1 MTEPGPEVAVNLL
14 WCAPG
19 VVGGS
24 EDYLVRQLTGLA
36 EVAPQ
41 VRATLFCAPGLAA
54 AHPGLTARHPHVDA
68 PWRVGG
74 RAGRIVA
81 EHTWLARRARGADV
95 VHHGGGTVPL
105 VGGGPVV
112 LTVHDLQ
119 YRDLPD
125 NFTTARR
132 WYLEAMMPRSA
143 RRAAVVT
150 TPTEFVR
157 DTVIDAFGVD
167 PDRVMVVPHG
177 VGDLGATATAE
188 DVVRDRYG
196 LGRRRVLVYP
206 AITHPHKGH
215 RFLLG
220 VLARWWRDPDVVLVL
235 LGGRGAAD
243 AEVDAAVRDLGLT
256 DRVIR
261 PGRVP
266 APDRDGLIAVA
277 DALVFPSRYEGFGA
291 PVVEAMRLGTPVI
304 CSDHPALAEVV
315 GPAGLVLP
323 LDDEVWADA
332 LERATASRSELVA
345 AGRER
350 ATRFTTAASGRALAA
365 AYDLATGSR

>member
-1 MTEPGPEVAVNLL
+1 MKEPGPEVAVNLL
-14 WCAPG
+14 WCVPG

-36 EVAPQ
+36 DVAPD
-41 VRATLFCAPGLAA
+41 VRATLLCAPGLAA
-54 AHPGLTARHPHVDA
+54 AHPELTARYPHVDA
-68 PWRVGG
+68 PWRAGG

-81 EHTWLARRARGADV
+81 EHTWLARRARGADL

-105 VGGGPVV
+105 VGGAPVV

-119 YRDLPD
+119 YRELPD
-125 NFTTARR
+125 NFTRTRR

-143 RRAAVVT
+143 RRAAVVA

-157 DTVIDAFGVD
+157 GTVVDAFGLD
-167 PDRVMVVPHG
+167 PDRVVVVPHG
-177 VGDLGATATAE
+177 VGDLGATSTATDE
-188 DVVRDRYG
+188 VRARYG

-215 RFLLG
+215 RFLLE
-220 VLARWWRDPDVVLVL
+220 VLARWWRDPDLVLVL
-235 LGGRGAAD
+235 LGGRGAAE
-243 AEVDAAVRDLGLT
+243 AEVAAAVRDLGLA
-256 DRVIR
+256 DRVVR

-266 APDRDGLIAVA
+266 APDRDGLIAA
-277 DALVFPSRYEGFGA
+277 AEALVFPSRYEGFGA
-291 PVVEAMRLGTPVI
+291 PVVEAMQLGTPVI

-315 GPAGLVLP
+315 GSAGLVLP
-323 LDDEVWADA
+323 LDDELWGGA
-332 LERATASRSELVA
+332 LERVSACRSDLVA

-350 ATRFTTAASGRALAA
+350 AGRFTTESSGRALAA
-365 AYDLATGSR
+365 AYDLAREAP